1 MLIVNTGKQK
11 SKNTWSQLHVKKCGG
26 ARLKSFPLAVRI
38 NGKNIY
44 DFCLMPIDKAYEFVT
59 DLYLTLTDFQ
69 MKIGKQILDEIRAR
83 LKFLLDVGLSYLNLA
98 RTAGTLSGGEAQR
111 IRLATQIGSGLSG
124 VLYVLDEPSI
134 GLHQRDN
141 DRLIKTLLKLR
152 NMGNSLIVV
161 EHDEDTIR
169 NADYIV
175 DIGPKAGVNG
185 GNVIAQGAGIN
196 DIIASSES
204 ITGKYLS
211 GEYNIPVPS
220 TVREGNGNFLQ
231 IRNAHL
237 NNLKNID
244 LDIPLGK
251 IVVLTGVSGSG
262 KSTLMQD
269 LIYEY
274 AIHKLRK
281 INLNHKV

>member
-1 MLIVNTGKQK
+1 MLK
-11 SKNTWSQLHVKKCGG
+11 
-26 ARLKSFPLAVRI
+26 
-38 NGKNIY
+38 
-44 DFCLMPIDKAYEFVT
+44 E
-59 DLYLTLTDFQ
+59 
-69 MKIGKQILDEIRAR
+69 
-83 LKFLLDVGLSYLNLA
+83 
-98 RTAGTLSGGEAQR
+98 
-111 IRLATQIGSGLSG
+111 
-124 VLYVLDEPSI
+124 
-134 GLHQRDN
+134 
-141 DRLIKTLLKLR
+141 
-152 NMGNSLIVV
+152 
-161 EHDEDTIR
+161 
-169 NADYIV
+169 
-175 DIGPKAGVNG
+175 
-185 GNVIAQGAGIN
+185 AGIN